1 VDLEAPAVGK
11 RSAAVPTA
19 EHKQRDISNY
29 FCLHVDSGFLAKV
42 FRTVALQTC
51 EHKIDYVF
59 DVLDRFSR
67 IEF

>member
-19 EHKQRDISNY
+19 EHKQRDISSY
-29 FCLHVDSGFLAKV
+29 ICLHVDSGFLAQV
-42 FRTVALQTC
+42 FRTVALHTC
-51 EHKIDYVF
+51 GHEINNVF